1 LHQQQV
7 PDEKKTLEK
16 VQEDV
21 EEEDEKK

>member
-1 LHQQQV
+1 LHQQHV